1 MVKDTPILKIRDLTV
16 DFPFFGGI
24 LQRKIGAVHAV
35 RNVSFDLLEG
45 ETLGIV
51 GESGSGKSTL
61 GNAILNVL
69 KLTAPEVKI
78 SGDISI
84 ILNSEEIEL
93 RSLSRRKMKP
103 YRKHIQMIFQDPYSS
118 LNPRMLVKDIIRE
131 PLDINT
137 PLSFSEKNEKVD
149 WLLNKVGL
157 TPEQSNRYPHEFSGG
172 QRQRIAIA
180 RSLATEPK
188 VIIADESVS
197 ALDVSIQ
204 AQIINLMMDL
214 QEEFNL
220 SILFIAHDLS
230 VVKHISNRVGVM
242 SAGELVEINKTDNI
256 FNHPNHEYTKE
267 LLRAIPQ
274 PDPVGRDER
283 KKKRLN
289 TSEIR

>member
-1 MVKDTPILKIRDLTV
+1 MSVNSPILRVNNLVV
-16 DFPFFGGI
+16 DFPVFGGL

-35 RNVSFDLLEG
+35 KGVSFELLKG

-69 KLTAPEVKI
+69 RLTAPDVKI
-78 SGDISI
+78 NGEISI
-84 ILNSEEIEL
+84 FMDGGEIEL
-93 RSLSRRKMKP
+93 LGLSRARMKP

-131 PLDINT
+131 PLNINT
-137 PLSFSEKNEKVD
+137 NLSDTEKNEKVD
-149 WLLNKVGL
+149 WLLDKVGL
-157 TPEQSNRYPHEFSGG
+157 TIEQSNRYPHEFSGG
-172 QRQRIAIA
+172 QRQRIGIA
-180 RSLATEPK
+180 RALATDPEI
-188 VIIADESVS
+188 IIADEPVS

-214 QEEFNL
+214 QDEFNL
-220 SILFIAHDLS
+220 SIIFIAHDLS

-242 SAGELVEINKTDNI
+242 YNGELVEINNTDEI
-256 FNHPNHEYTKE
+256 FHQPEHDYTKE

-274 PDPVGRDER
+274 PDPFGREER
-283 KKKRLN
+283 KKSRLGLV
-289 TSEIR
+289 

>member
-1 MVKDTPILKIRDLTV
+1 MSKEKPILRVRGLTV

-24 LQRKIGAVHAV
+24 LQRKVGSVHAV
-35 RNVSFDLLEG
+35 KNVSFDLIKG

-69 KLTAPEVKI
+69 RLTSPEVQI
-78 SGDISI
+78 SGNVS
-84 ILNSEEIEL
+84 LVLESEEVEFL
-93 RSLSRRKMKP
+93 HLSRKKIKP

-118 LNPRMLVKDIIRE
+118 LNPRMLVKDIIQE

-137 PLSFSEKNEKVD
+137 SFSQNEKKEKVE
-149 WLLNKVGL
+149 WLLDKVGL
-157 TPEQSNRYPHEFSGG
+157 TIEQSNRYPHEFSGG

-180 RSLATEPK
+180 RSLATDHK

-214 QEEFNL
+214 QEELNL
-220 SILFIAHDLS
+220 SIIFIAHDLS

-242 SAGELVEINKTDNI
+242 YAGELVEINKTDNI
-256 FNHPNHEYTKE
+256 FNKPEHDYTKE

-274 PDPVGRDER
+274 PDPAGREER
-283 KKKRLN
+283 KKKRISLN
-289 TSEIR
+289 K